1 MTLKATNGKS
11 RKIFLHDYSS
21 VRLPAFPPAHL
32 PTCPPANLR
41 GALKKREM
49 IYIHLGVMKQVRK
62 LANAMSRNPFA
73 SNGMVY
79 SKPVSH
85 PLFEAISCLQ

>member
-1 MTLKATNGKS
+1 MGKVGKYSCMT
-11 RKIFLHDYSS
+11 F
-21 VRLPAFPPAHL
+21 RLYTCLPSHL
-32 PTCPPANLR
+32 PTCPPANLQ

-49 IYIHLGVMKQVRK
+49 IYNLLAVMKQVRK
-62 LANAMSRNPFA
+62 LANAMSRNQFA